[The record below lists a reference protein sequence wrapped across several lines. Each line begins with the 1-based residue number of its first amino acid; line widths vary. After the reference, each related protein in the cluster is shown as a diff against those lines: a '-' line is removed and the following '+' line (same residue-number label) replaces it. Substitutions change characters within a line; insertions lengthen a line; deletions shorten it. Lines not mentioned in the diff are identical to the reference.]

1 MATPEGLKTPKRM
14 ALAVPIALALLVFA
28 AMAIYGWT
36 HFAAKTPAPQR
47 YEGAGET
54 ATAQT
59 PPSRGPY
66 EAVDDLTEPNLK

>member
-14 ALAVPIALALLVFA
+14 VLAVPLLLAVLVFG
-28 AMAIYGWT
+28 AMAIYGWI

-47 YEGAGET
+47 YESATET

-59 PPSRGPY
+59 PPTRGPY
-66 EAVDDLTEPNLK
+66 EPADDLTEPNLK